1 MDEGGRIGV
10 ESRPGKGSTFWFT
23 LPYITGKPC
32 ETPCGEVPTVSVEKD
47 KLTIL
52 IAEDND
58 SNYMLVKVLLK
69 GYNLTRACN
78 GREAVELA
86 GREKFDIILMDI
98 RMPEMDGAEA
108 TRRIREFCP
117 AIPIIAV
124 TANAF
129 DEDRRRAF
137 EAGVDDFL
145 TKPLSKA
152 KLFETINRY

>member
-1 MDEGGRIGV
+1 MRILICDDEGIVQQAIRFMIQKSFGDEFEI
-10 ESRPGKGSTFWFT
+10 ESAK
-23 LPYITGKPC
+23 
-32 ETPCGEVPTVSVEKD
+32 
-47 KLTIL
+47 
-52 IAEDND
+52 
-58 SNYMLVKVLLK
+58 
-69 GYNLTRACN
+69 N
-78 GREAVELA
+78 GRMAIELA
-86 GREKFDIILMDI
+86 ESFRPDIILMDI

-108 TRRIREFCP
+108 TRRIREFDP

-152 KLFETINRY
+152 KLFETINQY

>member
-1 MDEGGRIGV
+1 MSDRDCATVRILV
-10 ESRPGKGSTFWFT
+10 
-23 LPYITGKPC
+23 
-32 ETPCGEVPTVSVEKD
+32 
-47 KLTIL
+47 
-52 IAEDND
+52 AEDND

-117 AIPIIAV
+117 AIPISRLRRMRSTK
-124 TANAF
+124 TAGAHS
-129 DEDRRRAF
+129 RR
-137 EAGVDDFL
+137 E
-145 TKPLSKA
+145 SM
-152 KLFETINRY
+152 IS

>member
-1 MDEGGRIGV
+1 MIRSIRKE
-10 ESRPGKGSTFWFT
+10 
-23 LPYITGKPC
+23 KPD
-32 ETPCGEVPTVSVEKD
+32 V
-47 KLTIL
+47 
-52 IAEDND
+52 
-58 SNYMLVKVLLK
+58 
-69 GYNLTRACN
+69 
-78 GREAVELA
+78 
-86 GREKFDIILMDI
+86 ILMDI